1 MNHTSLFYYV
11 AWIDTSIKTKNRDC
25 VDIKAGEYFVIEKTQ
40 NGAFIYT
47 QEGGFQMSDENLS
60 KIPDQYPI
68 LPVRNGKRFLRIQRL
83 NTISNI

>member
-1 MNHTSLFYYV
+1 MNHKNLFYFV

-25 VDIKAGEYFVIEKTQ
+25 VDIKAGEYFVVEKIE

-47 QEGGFQMSDENLS
+47 QRGGFEISDENLS

-68 LPVRNGKRFLRIQRL
+68 LPVRNGKRFLRIQSL
-83 NTISNI
+83 NSILNS

>member
-40 NGAFIYT
+40 NEAFIYT
-47 QEGGFQMSDENLS
+47 QGDGFEISDENLS